1 MKKMKLSRKNKMFAG
16 VCGGISEYFG
26 LDPSLVRIIFALL
39 VLLGRGLPIVI
50 YLVCW
55 AVIPLDDDII

>member
-1 MKKMKLSRKNKMFAG
+1 MKKLKLSRKNKMLAG

-39 VLLGRGLPIVI
+39 VLLGRGTPVIV

-55 AVIPLDDDII
+55 AVIPLDDEIE